1 MNAAERIAR
10 RADRAQQRRSWLA
23 FPYAVFK
30 KFGDDE
36 AGNLAALISY
46 YGFLSLFP
54 LLLVLVTVLT
64 MLLRENPELRAS
76 IQASALTNFP
86 VIGPAISKNVH
97 ALRGSGLAL
106 AIGITLAVWAGLGI
120 LKVMQTAMNTVW
132 NVPYRHRPNF
142 LKSLVRAIIMLAV
155 LGVITFASAAAG
167 GVGAGSDSWPW
178 AIAGVVVSLL
188 LNLVLFLL
196 AFRILTSAPVSW
208 RDVLP
213 GAVVAALGWTALQA
227 LGGWYVSHQLRGA
240 TQTYGTFATV
250 IGLLAWLYLGAQMT
264 LLAAEVN
271 VVKKRRLW
279 PRAIVQPPL
288 TGADVRALVSYAQ
301 EQERRPE
308 EDVTVR
314 IDDRAF

>member
-1 MNAAERIAR
+1 MNAAERMVR

-132 NVPYRHRPNF
+132 NVPYRHRPNL
-142 LKSLVRAIIMLAV
+142 LKSLLRAIIMLAV

-167 GVGAGSDSWPW
+167 GVGAGSDSWLW

-213 GAVVAALGWTALQA
+213 GAVVAALGWTGLQA
-227 LGGWYVSHQLRGA
+227 LGGWYVSHQLRSA

-264 LLAAEVN
+264 LLAAEMN

>member
-1 MNAAERIAR
+1 M
-10 RADRAQQRRSWLA
+10 
-23 FPYAVFK
+23 
-30 KFGDDE
+30 
-36 AGNLAALISY
+36 
-46 YGFLSLFP
+46 
-54 LLLVLVTVLT
+54 
-64 MLLRENPELRAS
+64 
-76 IQASALTNFP
+76 
-86 VIGPAISKNVH
+86 H

-106 AIGITLAVWAGLGI
+106 AIGIMLAVWAGLGI
-120 LKVMQTAMNTVW
+120 LKVICETTMNTVW
-132 NVPYRHRPNF
+132 NMPVPARPEF
-142 LKSLVRAIIMLAV
+142 PHVARAGDLIMLAV

-178 AIAGVVVSLL
+178 AIAGAVVSLL
-188 LNLVLFLL
+188 LNLVLFLFSVPD
-196 AFRILTSAPVSW
+196 A
-208 RDVLP
+208 DV
-213 GAVVAALGWTALQA
+213 GAGVVARRPARCRRRRARVDRAPT

-301 EQERRPE
+301 EQRRPE

>member
-1 MNAAERIAR
+1 MNAAERMAR
-10 RADRAQQRRSWLA
+10 RADRAQQRRPWLA

-142 LKSLVRAIIMLAV
+142 LTSLVRAIIMLAV

-167 GVGAGSDSWPW
+167 GFGVGSDSWLW

-196 AFRILTSAPVSW
+196 AFRITTSAPVSW

-213 GAVVAALGWTALQA
+213 GAVVAALGWTVLQA

>member
-1 MNAAERIAR
+1 MDAAERIVR
-10 RADRAQQRRSWLA
+10 RADRAQQRRPWLA

-106 AIGITLAVWAGLGI
+106 AIGIALAVWAGLGI

-155 LGVITFASAAAG
+155 LGAITIASAAAG
-167 GVGAGSDSWPW
+167 SVGAGSDSW
-178 AIAGVVVSLL
+178 AFGIAGVAVSLM

-196 AFRILTSAPVSW
+196 AFRILTSEALSW
-208 RDVLP
+208 TDVLP
-213 GAVVAALGWTALQA
+213 GAVVAALAWTALQA
-227 LGGWYVSHQLRGA
+227 LGGYYIDHQLRGA
-240 TQTYGTFATV
+240 SETYGTFATV
-250 IGLLAWLYLGAQMT
+250 IGLLAWLFLGAQMT
-264 LLAAEVN
+264 LMAAEVN

>member
-1 MNAAERIAR
+1 
-10 RADRAQQRRSWLA
+10 
-23 FPYAVFK
+23 VFK

-106 AIGITLAVWAGLGI
+106 AIGIALAVWAGLGI

-142 LKSLVRAIIMLAV
+142 LKSLLRAIIMLAV
-155 LGVITFASAAAG
+155 LGAITIASAAAG
-167 GVGAGSDSWPW
+167 SVGAGSDSW
-178 AIAGVVVSLL
+178 AFGIAGVAVSLL

-196 AFRILTSAPVSW
+196 AFRILTSEALSW
-208 RDVLP
+208 TDVLP
-213 GAVVAALGWTALQA
+213 GAVVAALAWTALQA
-227 LGGWYVSHQLRGA
+227 VGGYYIDHQLRGA
-240 TQTYGTFATV
+240 SETYGTFATV
-250 IGLLAWLYLGAQMT
+250 IGLRAWLFLGPHMT
-264 LLAAEVN
+264 LMAAEVN
-271 VVKKRRLW
+271 VVNKRRLW